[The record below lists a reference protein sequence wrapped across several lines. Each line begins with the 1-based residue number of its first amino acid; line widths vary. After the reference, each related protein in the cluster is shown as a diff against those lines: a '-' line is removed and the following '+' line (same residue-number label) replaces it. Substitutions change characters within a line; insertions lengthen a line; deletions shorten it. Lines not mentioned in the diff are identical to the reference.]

1 MWLSSLQSIAS
12 HVLCRNGLV
21 EMNSFRL
28 FMPREVFLSPSTKA
42 EVCDSPHP
50 TMLWLPDCVQTGYCV
65 HHLFIYFMLCLW
77 VFFPDICLC
86 NMCGASC
93 PQKVTEGQKRALD
106 PLPGTVK
113 LELQRLSH
121 RCWEVNAGPLG
132 ASLTTGP
139 SLKPYFVNFK
149 LAFVFV
155 LPSWCSYL

>member
-1 MWLSSLQSIAS
+1 MFSAGMVWWKWILLDCLCHGKFSSPPQLRQRFVI
-12 HVLCRNGLV
+12 VLTPQCYGYQTVCRQV
-21 EMNSFRL
+21 T
-28 FMPREVFLSPSTKA
+28 VSTI
-42 EVCDSPHP
+42 
-50 TMLWLPDCVQTGYCV
+50 Y
-65 HHLFIYFMLCLW
+65 LFILCY
-77 VFFPDICLC
+77 VYECFSRIYVCVTCVVPH
-86 NMCGASC
+86 APRRS
-93 PQKVTEGQKRALD
+93 QKVRRGHWIPA
-106 PLPGTVK
+106 PGTVK